1 MKTKIY
7 ELAGRKFYVGDIKN
21 AQLAQLQEHFD
32 VPADAG
38 TKILSADF
46 FKEFEGNIAK
56 MCLFIAIIV
65 QEEGVKLKDKKID
78 EIKELFLY
86 ELDPAQLLEM
96 VTIFTVPS
104 DKNSDGLKPE
114 SKTENNK

>member
-1 MKTKIY
+1 MKPKIY

-32 VPADAG
+32 VKADEG
-38 TKILSADF
+38 TKILSEEF
-46 FKEFEGNIAK
+46 FKEFKGDIAK

-65 QEEGVKLKDKKID
+65 NEEGVKLKDKKVD

-96 VTIFTVPS
+96 VTAFTVPS
-104 DKNSDGLKPE
+104 GKSSDGLK
-114 SKTENNK
+114 TEK